1 MILSFLLVVIVNNE
15 VVSTDDMLFRDI
27 KRCSFFARE
36 IERSDNRHTYYYRKN
51 VTAYCIPK
59 MSTEQDKYYD

>member
-15 VVSTDDMLFRDI
+15 VVSTDDMLFRNI
-27 KRCSFFARE
+27 KRCTFFARE
-36 IERSDNRHTYYYRKN
+36 IERSDYRRTYYYRKN

-59 MSTEQDKYYD
+59 MSSEENKYYD